1 MEVRIRKVCDY
12 QMQIRLM
19 KTNQT
24 LINTAPFDPVKSFE
38 CGQCFRWHRQDDGS
52 YTGVVSG
59 KVLNVRIKDNTI
71 LLLGTSDQEFQDFWA
86 HYFDLCT
93 DYAAIEGRLLKVA
106 PWINPAITSGE
117 GIHIFRQNLW
127 EVYISFIIS
136 SNNNISRI
144 SGIIETISR
153 LFGKK
158 ISSSIPGEWYSFPQP
173 EALLGLR
180 EKEWRELSVGYRA
193 PYLVDAIQSWHCCK
207 QEIDEILH
215 TKKEQAAYLSSCSL
229 QKVSGIGPK
238 VASCIQLFGTDQRN
252 VFPIDVWVRRAMI
265 HFYYQQ
271 NPKVRDE
278 TIQRDALALFGRDAG
293 FAQQY
298 LFYHARTHWSK

>member
-1 MEVRIRKVCDY
+1 
-12 QMQIRLM
+12 MQIRSM
-19 KTNQT
+19 ETDQIFMN
-24 LINTAPFDPVKSFE
+24 APHFDPVKSFE
-38 CGQCFRWHRQDDGS
+38 CGQCFRWHQQDDGS

-59 KVLNVRIKDNTI
+59 KVLHVRIKDNTI
-71 LLLGTSDQEFQDFWA
+71 LLLGTSEQEFHEFWA
-86 HYFDLCT
+86 HYFDLCR
-93 DYAAIEGRLLKVA
+93 DYAAIQGRLLTVA
-106 PWINPAITSGE
+106 PWMKPAITSGD

-144 SGIIETISR
+144 SGIVETISR
-153 LFGKK
+153 LFGEK
-158 ISSSIPGEWYSFPQP
+158 ISSPVPGEWYSFPQP
-173 EALLGLR
+173 EAMEGLS
-180 EKEWRELSVGYRA
+180 EQEWRDLNVGYRA
-193 PYLVDAIQSWHCCK
+193 SFLVDAIQSWHSCS
-207 QEIDEILH
+207 QEVDEILL
-215 TKKEQAAYLSSCSL
+215 TKRKQAAYLSSCSL

-271 NPKVRDE
+271 NRKVRDE
-278 TIQRDALALFGRDAG
+278 TIQQDALMLFGHDAG

-298 LFYHARTHWSK
+298 LFYHARTHFTK